1 MTSGVLKHYFRNMS
15 FTSSRDLR
23 LVIGAKAV
31 SFFGD
36 EVATFALVLRLQ
48 AHGAGAAEVAALLM
62 ANLAPIVLLAGVAGR
77 VVDRYDNRR
86 LLVVSS
92 LLQAAVCGSMLLV
105 SAPFA
110 LLTLVA
116 LLGAGQAVN
125 GAAWQALLPAL
136 AGPGELSRAVSR
148 SQAAN
153 TAAGIAGPALSGVL
167 TGWLGVAAA
176 LSVDAG
182 TFLVVT
188 LAALLLRVG
197 RSHVRRPGVRMEGG
211 LSIVRRT
218 PLLRSVIGLL
228 GLLILLGAAVNVVE
242 VFLVRET
249 LGANGAWFGICAA
262 GYSIG
267 LLAGAMLA
275 GRIVTTRGQALG
287 IVVAAPALSIGLCA
301 MGLSPN
307 VGFLLVLGA
316 LAGVGNGVLNVTANA
331 LVMGSAAPQ
340 ERGRV
345 AAVLSGVVSG
355 CLLAAYAIGGAVAT
369 ALTPREV
376 FVVAGVLGA
385 LAPLLVARTVLRAAT
400 AHERVSAE
408 RDAAGLERVAP

>member
-1 MTSGVLKHYFRNMS
+1 
-15 FTSSRDLR
+15 
-23 LVIGAKAV
+23 
-31 SFFGD
+31 
-36 EVATFALVLRLQ
+36 
-48 AHGAGAAEVAALLM
+48 
-62 ANLAPIVLLAGVAGR
+62 
-77 VVDRYDNRR
+77 
-86 LLVVSS
+86 VSS
-92 LLQAAVCGSMLLV
+92 LLQAAVCGSLLLV

-167 TGWLGVAAA
+167 TGWLGVVAAA

-182 TFLVVT
+182 TFLLVT

-228 GLLILLGAAVNVVE
+228 GLLILLGAAVNLVE

-249 LGANGAWFGICAA
+249 LGASAAWFGICAA
-262 GYSIG
+262 GYAIG

>member
-1 MTSGVLKHYFRNMS
+1 MS
-15 FTSSRDLR
+15 FTSSRDVR

-167 TGWLGVAAA
+167 TGWLGVVAAA

-182 TFLVVT
+182 TFLLVT

-228 GLLILLGAAVNVVE
+228 GLLILLGAAVNLVE

-249 LGANGAWFGICAA
+249 LGASAAWFGICAA
-262 GYSIG
+262 GYAIG

-307 VGFLLVLGA
+307 IGFLLVLGA